1 MNISLKEDGSAL
13 VIENLK
19 KITGPLGDKASASAL
34 KSCGYYLQQ
43 KIKAYGNRGSKTL
56 WGRNNPH
63 SGILKSTKK
72 TGRRKPYKTTAKH
85 YKSGSR
91 KGLIKPRTSKS
102 ARPMS
107 RIVNAARYVYDA
119 NTDTVEIGFVGSAR
133 GLAGTISAMGTAAAI
148 PVTDKMRRYFWGIG
162 FPLKQS
168 TKWLYRRKRTWIE
181 PVYEREQN
189 NVGPLYEQKFISAL
203 ERYGVKFE

>member
-1 MNISLKEDGSAL
+1 MNITLKEAGISIMVEGL
-13 VIENLK
+13 Q
-19 KITGPLGDKASASAL
+19 KITGPMGDRASASAL
-34 KSCGYYLQQ
+34 KSCGYYIQQ
-43 KIKAYGNRGSKTL
+43 EIKAYGNRGSKTL

-85 YKSGSR
+85 YKAGSR
-91 KGLIKPRTSKS
+91 KGQIKPRTSRNRK
-102 ARPMS
+102 PMS
-107 RIVNAARYVYDA
+107 RIVNAARYVYDQ
-119 NTDTVEIGFVGSAR
+119 NTGTVDIGFVESAR
-133 GLAGTISAMGTAAAI
+133 GLAGTVSAMGTASAI
-148 PVTDKMRRYFWGIG
+148 PVTDKMRKYLWGIG

-189 NVGPLYEQKFISAL
+189 NIKPLYEQKFISAL